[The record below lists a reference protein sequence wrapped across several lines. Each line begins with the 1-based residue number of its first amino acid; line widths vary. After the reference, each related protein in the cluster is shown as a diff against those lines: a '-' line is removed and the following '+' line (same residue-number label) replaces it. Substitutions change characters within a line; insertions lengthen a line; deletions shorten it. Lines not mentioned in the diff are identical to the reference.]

1 MSRLSANCSVM
12 RVEPTVLDDV
22 ISVTS
27 AMTPRYR
34 SSGVATLVAIVS
46 GLAPAI
52 CALTTIVG

>member
-12 RVEPTVLDDV
+12 RVDPTVLDDV

-52 CALTTIVG
+52 CALITMVG